1 MSWRTIAR
9 KDFSDVIRSKKLWV
23 IIAIF
28 GIVTIFSVYL
38 PKLIL
43 NDPALVENPEK
54 IGYHAAFEFAKMLV
68 PITALVASYLSITG
82 EKESKSIKILLGL
95 GNTRGEV
102 VLGKLISRNITVII
116 GVLIGFLTS
125 IIITLVIYGASTIN
139 QLILIALL
147 SSYLGFAYVGI
158 GLGISMSTK
167 TRKRSIIFS
176 TASFILLTII
186 WREIPSLISMITP
199 GTGLGALKTII
210 SVISPTIAYDR
221 LGSLIFQ
228 LNPGYMDS
236 VFVSKWFLLGI
247 IFAWGIIPIILGYFI
262 FRKED
267 LD

>member
-1 MSWRTIAR
+1 MSWSTIAG

-28 GIVTIFSVYL
+28 GIVTMFSVYL

-43 NDPALVENPEK
+43 NAPVLVENPEK

-82 EKESKSIKILLGL
+82 EKESKSIKMLLGV

-102 VLGKLISRNITVII
+102 VLGKLISRNITVTI

-158 GLGISMSTK
+158 GIGISMSTK
-167 TRKRSIIFS
+167 TRKKSIIFS
-176 TASFILLTII
+176 TSSFILLTII
-186 WREIPSLISMITP
+186 WREIPSLISMISP
-199 GTGLGALKTII
+199 GTRFRTVKAII
-210 SVISPTIAYDR
+210 SIISPTIAYDK
-221 LGSLIFQ
+221 LGSYIFQ
-228 LNPGYMDS
+228 LNPGYMGS
-236 VFVSKWFLLGI
+236 VFVSKWFLVGI
-247 IFAWGIIPIILGYFI
+247 IFAWGTIPVVIGYFM
-262 FRKED
+262 FKRED
-267 LD
+267 LK